1 MTMAEDNTIDIS
13 LNINSSPLKPDD
25 LRKVSVHVLNISAF
39 IFV

>member
-1 MTMAEDNTIDIS
+1 

-39 IFV
+39 IFVWLNLTVTPI